1 MCVVFPSVVLTW
13 PPVFIYNMPAVNP
26 NNPNQ
31 GGPQRTTFRPPWVK
45 EGPTPLPMPTAPW
58 TARGRE
64 ATAATATA
72 PPEESKK
79 KQETAALV
87 SKLQPQIIEKKQET
101 AAPVSKLQPQIILEK
116 KQETAA
122 PVSKLQPQIILEKKQ
137 ETPAPVP
144 KLQPQLIL
152 DKKQQKPTQ
161 YSKPQVP
168 VVVDK
173 VEKPAPR
180 KLSKVTIVP
189 SQPPPESNTQEVI
202 SQANLKWKPKSQ
214 EKKQEN
220 SVTFS
225 KPLELK
231 VIEKKQE
238 TLPSLPKIQP
248 SAVQEKEVFS
258 QANLKWTPKPKEK
271 DPPSTV
277 QFTAKRP
284 SAFIKSKEGAGQS
297 ASGVKD
303 TRRRESTTTVPV
315 VIESKRKQSTDK
327 PIPVVVESKRKESTD
342 RPVPVV
348 VESKRKESTD
358 KVVPV
363 VVEST
368 SPRERKRE
376 SVIQVKREPEKKE
389 PPVAAREFAK
399 PTPKPVDKEIP
410 KSILKDPSKTSV
422 PSAPKPPPPPM
433 APPLPPPP
441 PANKGAPMIKSEITP
456 AKAAKLEALRSRP
469 RRRPDWTDM
478 MKEVESGRQ
487 LRHVH
492 CNDRSAPIL
501 PKEKAKGQFVYE
513 SEKDATQDPHKQ
525 LLSQIQSGVKLKRVK
540 CNDRS
545 KPNLDGLRKFR
556 RQMTIEEQIQ
566 KSMSMAD
573 VVAVAAE
580 PDELDDIDK
589 VRDDLQSTK
598 QMLAQE
604 LRNKEALERENKRLM
619 ARLLNLEVELEK
631 EKNARKMDSEKGTTG
646 RSAADEKLVN
656 QLKDEAAE
664 ANRVA
669 KEMEDKY
676 RGTAEELDAT
686 RAKLESAWLRNQ
698 QLEQELKSGARGN
711 VPITKQPSSKKLAA
725 SMASMPNGKTAL
737 ESDDESEYTEET
749 ETETESEEEGNE
761 ADAAAVQER
770 RIARELKL
778 LATKLRSYKEKQA
791 IALKERHNLREQ
803 LRKQQKQL
811 RQEKKKYKALQKE
824 VDKMAKLMKDDEEE
838 GEEEEEE
845 EKPEDE
851 EEEEETESE
860 SESEESEEDDPTDG
874 DLPEDATVEAKRKN
888 LTDRSKHHETRL
900 GTLKKGNYLLKA
912 NIDRLQ
918 DDINRQRE
926 MSLSLQEDLN
936 SVLAELG

>member
-152 DKKQQKPTQ
+152 DKKQETPGPVSKPQPSTVIEKKQQKPTQ

-189 SQPPPESNTQEVI
+189 SQPPPESNTQ
-202 SQANLKWKPKSQ
+202 
-214 EKKQEN
+214 
-220 SVTFS
+220 
-225 KPLELK
+225 
-231 VIEKKQE
+231 
-238 TLPSLPKIQP
+238 
-248 SAVQEKEVFS
+248 
-258 QANLKWTPKPKEK
+258 
-271 DPPSTV
+271 
-277 QFTAKRP
+277 
-284 SAFIKSKEGAGQS
+284 EGAGQS